1 MHELSICQG
10 IMDVAAGALPAPI
23 PRVLSVSVKIGR
35 LTGVVPDSLL
45 YYFELLSP
53 GTPLAGATLVIEEV
67 PIRGRCGDCAADFD
81 IDTLAFT
88 CPACGS
94 GFVDLLS
101 GRELQVVSVD
111 TAEEVAH
118 GSYNSVTESAD
129 GRA

>member
-10 IMDVAAGALPAPI
+10 IIDVAAGALPAPT
-23 PRVLSVSVKIGR
+23 PRVSSVSVKIGR
-35 LTGVVPDSLL
+35 LTGIVPDSLR
-45 YYFELLSP
+45 YYFDLLSP

-67 PIRGRCGDCAADFD
+67 PIHGRCIDCAADFD
-81 IDTLAFT
+81 IDALAFT

-111 TAEEVAH
+111 TAEEVAY
-118 GSYNSVTESAD
+118 GS
-129 GRA
+129 